1 MKLIWSTKT
10 PYGLFET
17 WVGERDIESSNWLE
31 LQQVHGK
38 DLIDLSKAYTPFHS
52 QEADGFI
59 APLPLQHTLL
69 IKTADCLPILLT
81 GKTGIA
87 FIHAGWRGL
96 HQNIL
101 DNPLIH
107 ALSPTKIYV
116 GPHIGATSYEVSED
130 FTENFPNSDNFI
142 RIDDKLK
149 WSLIDECLAQVRKL
163 YPRIEVEISPLCT
176 FKTSELCSY
185 RRDKTNQ
192 RNWNLIKPI

>member
-10 PYGLFET
+10 PHGLFET
-17 WVGERDIESSNWLE
+17 WVGGRGPESLSWLE

-38 DLIDLSKAYTPFHS
+38 DLVDLSKENTSFQS
-52 QEADGFI
+52 QPADGFI
-59 APLPLQHTLL
+59 SAVVPKQTLL

-81 GKTGIA
+81 GKSGLA

-101 DNPLIH
+101 DNPLIESV
-107 ALSPTKIYV
+107 APTKIYV
-116 GPHIGATSYEVSED
+116 GPHIGPESYEVSED

-142 RIDDKLK
+142 RIDGKLK

-163 YPRIEVEISPLCT
+163 YPRIEVEVSPLCT

-192 RNWNLIKPI
+192 RNWNLFKPN